1 MLNSWI
7 AGLLLGAFL
16 LLLLHAAC
24 FVGGVCTGGG
34 L

>member
-7 AGLLLGAFL
+7 TGLLLGAFI

-24 FVGGVCTGGG
+24 FVGGLCAGGV

>member
-7 AGLLLGAFL
+7 TGLLLAAFL

-24 FVGGVCTGGG
+24 FVGGACAGGA